1 MIALPSTALLEKFR
15 TLKPGNHICL
25 IYENEEE
32 WQEAVSAFL
41 ISGLEKN
48 EKCICM
54 VRKHTP
60 EQVLMY
66 LKARGLDITS
76 DSIKKQLLIININS
90 SPELKNSLNPETI
103 TALLGRESLQARSEG
118 YAALRFTGEIG
129 WMLGHSTQNL
139 DKILHHVGVLNRD
152 LFPNFRCVAMFRCFN
167 KRYSNHTINEIVMA
181 YPIYIKN
188 NKIHYNTYCRLP
200 HDLLENLEKELQE
213 QLYFLQNLIDAI
225 PNPVFF
231 KGFDGKYQRCN
242 RAFEGVMGRP
252 KEKIIGHTFKELA
265 PGELSESGWEMDQKL
280 FQTKGVQLYD
290 GVLPY
295 ADGTIHDVI
304 YNKATVCNMADELI
318 GLVGVT
324 VDITER
330 KRAEKAL
337 ALSEEKFRNIFRQS
351 PIGIALINEEG
362 ILIDANQAC
371 LEIYGVNHLEDITG
385 FMLFDDPNLPEEAKQ
400 DLKEGQIVRYQGEF
414 SFDKVRENQL
424 YPSKKPGVAYLDY
437 LITPMLSQYDGIK
450 SFLIQI
456 QDITEQKS
464 AAVALQRSETQLRR
478 ITTNMLDIICETD
491 RNGNIIYISPSCK
504 TVLGYEPEEALGHNV
519 SEGTHPD
526 DLKKVKAEGK
536 RAVRSGSYGKIEFR
550 YRHKNGEWVWLE
562 TIGNTLWNERGRM
575 AGVVFVTRDISKR
588 KQLEKEMVRLDR
600 LRLAGEIAASMG
612 HEIRNPMT
620 TVQGFLQLLKDE
632 PGCEPYCSYFDL
644 MIDELKAANDIIT
657 EFISMAQHKAIYL
670 QVQDI
675 NAIVSN
681 LYPLIAAEGLKSD
694 KQVKLDLGDIP
705 PINIDANEI
714 RQLLLNLTLNGLE
727 AMQAGGN
734 LFIRTFL
741 EDNKVVLAVED
752 QGSGI
757 DPSVYDKLGTPFV
770 TTKETGTG
778 LGLAIC
784 YSIAARH
791 NATMGVDT
799 GPKGTTFKVAFKI
812 NHKEK
817 FSFPLVSV
825 GN

>member
-1 MIALPSTALLEKFR
+1 MAVSSSALLDEFR
-15 TLKPGNHICL
+15 TLKNGNHICL
-25 IYENEEE
+25 IYEGEDE

-54 VRKHTP
+54 IKNHTP
-60 EQVLMY
+60 EQIWQY
-66 LKARGLDITS
+66 LQARGVDINS
-76 DSIKKQLLIININS
+76 DDIKRQLLIISINS
-90 SPELKNSLNPETI
+90 WAELKNSLNPETI

-118 YAALRFTGEIG
+118 YVSLRFTGEIG
-129 WMLGHSTQNL
+129 WMLGHSPHNP
-139 DKILHHVGVLNRD
+139 DKILDYVGVLNRN
-152 LFPNFRCVAMFRCFN
+152 LFPNFRCIAMFRCFN
-167 KRYSNHTINEIVMA
+167 KHYSNRTIKEIVMA
-181 YPIYIKN
+181 HPIYIRK
-188 NKIHYNTYCRLP
+188 NKIYHNTHYRLP
-200 HDLLENLEKELQE
+200 RNLLENLEKERQE

-231 KGFDGKYQRCN
+231 KGLDGKYQLCN
-242 RAFEGVMGRP
+242 RAYETVIGQP
-252 KEKIIGHTFKELA
+252 KEKIVGRTFKELA

-280 FQTKGVQLYD
+280 FQTRGVQLYD

-295 ADGTIHDVI
+295 ADATIHDVI

-337 ALSEEKFRNIFRQS
+337 ALSEEKFRNIFQQS
-351 PIGIALINEEG
+351 PIGIALINEDG
-362 ILIDANQAC
+362 ILIDANHAC
-371 LEIYGVNHLEDITG
+371 LEIFGVSNLKDITG
-385 FMLFDDPNLPEEAKQ
+385 FKLFDDPNLPEDAKQ
-400 DLKEGQIVRYQGEF
+400 DLKEGQIVRYNVEF
-414 SFDKVRENQL
+414 SFDKVRENEL
-424 YPSKKPGVAYLDY
+424 YNSKKTGVAYLDY
-437 LITPMLSQYDGIK
+437 LITPMESQHGVAK
-450 SFLIQI
+450 SFLVQV
-456 QDITEQKS
+456 QDITEQKR
-464 AAVALQRSETQLRR
+464 AATALEKSEMQLRR

-491 RNGNIIYISPSCK
+491 RKGNIIYISPSCK
-504 TVLGYEPEEALGHNV
+504 TVLGYDPEEALGRNI

-526 DLKKVKAEGK
+526 DLRMVRAEGI
-536 RAVRSGSYGKIEFR
+536 RAVRHGSYGKIEFR
-550 YRHKNGEWVWLE
+550 YRHKNGDWVWME
-562 TIGNTLWNERGRM
+562 TIGNTLWDDRGRM

-600 LRLAGEIAASMG
+600 LRLAGEMAASMG

-620 TVQGFLQLLKDE
+620 TVHGFLQLLKDE
-632 PGCEPYCSYFDL
+632 PGCEPYGSYFDL
-644 MIDELKAANDIIT
+644 MIDELKAANEIIT
-657 EFISMAQHKAIYL
+657 EFISMAQDKAIYL
-670 QVQDI
+670 QVQNI

-705 PINIDANEI
+705 PVNIDANEI

-727 AMQAGGN
+727 AMEARGN

-741 EDNKVVLAVED
+741 EGNKVILAVED
-752 QGSGI
+752 QGKGI
-757 DPSVYDKLGTPFV
+757 DPSIYDKLGTPFV

-791 NATMGVDT
+791 NAAISVDT
-799 GPKGTTFKVAFKI
+799 GSKGTTFKVAFKI
-812 NHKEK
+812 SHKEK
-817 FSFPLVSV
+817 FSFPLVSI
-825 GN
+825 NY